1 MKQLV
6 IEDINTLPETLR
18 VERIRQNKSR
28 KQISIRSKV
37 SVNMI
42 LSVEHEHS
50 VPGINTLKNWARAL
64 GYNEIV
70 IKC

>member
-6 IEDINTLPETLR
+6 IEDINKLPKTLY
-18 VERIRQNKSR
+18 VERIRQKKSR
-28 KQISIRSKV
+28 KQISIRSNV

-50 VPGINTLKNWARAL
+50 VPGIKTLKNLAHAL
-64 GYNEIV
+64 GYTEIV

>member
-6 IEDINTLPETLR
+6 IENLNELPEMLR

-28 KQISIRSKV
+28 KQISIRSNV
-37 SVNMI
+37 SLNMI
-42 LSVEHEHS
+42 TLAEHEQS
-50 VPGINTLKNWARAL
+50 VPGINTLINWARAL
-64 GYNEIV
+64 GYTEIV